1 VLQQEVQLEEQ
12 QVQVLLLGEQPGEQ
26 LELQVQQEV
35 LPVLLQPARL
45 VRHRIRQKLLLALR
59 PLERF
64 HLLEPRSA
72 R

>member
-12 QVQVLLLGEQPGEQ
+12 QVQVLLLGEQPVEQ

-45 VRHRIRQKLLLALR
+45 VRLLIRQKLLLALR

-64 HLLEPRSA
+64 HLLEPKFVR
-72 R
+72 